1 MAKFKFTIDVE
12 PKDVPNLD
20 DVHKHDCANALL
32 KTINAGF
39 KYTLIFSMA
48 VAAFFG
54 IYTLICFWWFLRMTT
69 FLPQIPPAVPFIAL
83 AIAAMEFA
91 SGTMKKWALA
101 LEVVL
106 HAALIFF
113 SVQHIPTL
121 VAVPFALYGIYIHIK
136 LFTLVPIF
144 NAISS
149 QPGYPDFMPPLN
161 KDMLNT
167 DIHSDENKKEPVSS
181 EDTEETDT
189 KNDKK
194 TEDSARDNAENADDE
209 KNTKDK

>member
-1 MAKFKFTIDVE
+1 MAKFEFTIDVE
-12 PKDVPNLD
+12 PKDIPKLD
-20 DVHKHDCANALL
+20 DVHKHDCASSLL
-32 KTINAGF
+32 KIINAGF

-54 IYTLICFWWFLRMTT
+54 IYTLICFWWFLRMST

-83 AIAAMEFA
+83 AIAAMEFV
-91 SGTMKKWALA
+91 SGSMKKWALA

-106 HAALIFF
+106 HTALIFF

-121 VAVPFALYGIYIHIK
+121 VIVPFALYGIYVHIK
-136 LFTLVPIF
+136 LFTLVPVF
-144 NAISS
+144 SVISS
-149 QPGYPDFMPPLN
+149 LPGYPDFMPPLS
-161 KDMLNT
+161 KDMLST
-167 DIHSDENKKEPVSS
+167 VHSDENKKETVSP
-181 EDTEETDT
+181 ENTEETDT

-194 TEDSARDNAENADDE
+194 TEDSVQDNAENADGE